1 MEMNEYQKLAMRTD
15 DTSKY
20 QNSSHQLLNALM
32 GLNGEAGE
40 AIEVLKK
47 TLFQEHA
54 FDKEKL
60 IKELGD
66 CLWYIAEGAVALG
79 VTLEDIC
86 KANLLKL
93 LIRYPEG
100 FSGQASRER
109 VDAHDTNGKSDV
121 PPVRDEP

>member
-1 MEMNEYQKLAMRTD
+1 MELNEYQKLAMRTD
-15 DTSKY
+15 SPGSY
-20 QNSSHQLLNALM
+20 QNDSHRLLNSLM

-47 TLFQEHA
+47 SLFQDHP

-60 IKELGD
+60 IQELGD

-86 KANLLKL
+86 KVNLLKL

-100 FSGQASRER
+100 FSGAASIER
-109 VDAHDTNGKSDV
+109 VDVHDTDGKSDV
-121 PPVRDEP
+121 PQVRNES